1 MKEIS
6 LQKRSNDV
14 LNNIILSRE
23 LNELQSLPQ
32 WVAFE
37 LRPKQDRPGEFAK
50 IPINPRTGK
59 GAMANN
65 PATWGT
71 FEEAKT
77 YAERNGLFEIG
88 ENGKQRGGVG
98 FEFANGYA
106 GIDLDHVILPDG
118 TLKPFAREIVGLM
131 NSYTEYS
138 PSGTGLH
145 ILFKID
151 GTPDEWKSFLGGKLG
166 AKVGDVEF
174 YTGVHYFTV
183 TGKLYGEVK
192 PLENRSEQAREV
204 YRKYLIKL
212 EPKNTDLSPQLL
224 SNEKIQSDISD
235 TELLEKIF
243 NSRNGYEVKALF
255 DGDTSKHGGDESA
268 ADLALCNHLAFW
280 TNGDAARMDNLFRQS
295 RLMREKWDRPTAG
308 STYGAITINKAIQSM
323 RNSYTGK
330 QNFSLN
336 LSEYSRH
343 EAAENEAM
351 NQNSV
356 QWTPPLT
363 GYDYI
368 NSGEYGADLDNFR
381 KFPEVYTGFENLDK
395 KQGKIGPGLYGLGAV
410 PSLGKTTFCLQ
421 MANNFA
427 KAGNFVLY
435 YALEQTRFE
444 LTTKSISQ
452 ITANLEEQSGVNL
465 KATKKAIS
473 SINIQRGDF
482 HSQGQREIY
491 KKAVDEYNKFSNNI
505 AIISLGLNATI
516 GTIKQ
521 NIEYFIQNTGLRPI
535 VFIDYLQIIRPENQK
550 MTTKDYVDEHV
561 RVLKDLQS
569 KYNLIMVLICSF
581 NRANYASPVDY
592 ESFKET
598 GAIEYTAD
606 VLWGM
611 QLQIIRQSNTFSKDD
626 KSKNLKRKEI
636 DNAYKE
642 NPRSVMLVNLKNRY
656 GKKSYSCGFNYH
668 CAYDYFVID
677 PLFNDGEDKKT
688 DEQRAVY

>member
-1 MKEIS
+1 MN
-6 LQKRSNDV
+6 SN
-14 LNNIILSRE
+14 ILPE
-23 LNELQSLPQ
+23 VFNELRNFPQ

-37 LRPKQDRPGEFAK
+37 LRPKQDRPGEFSK

-77 YAERNGLFEIG
+77 YAERNGLFEISADG
-88 ENGKQRGGVG
+88 RQRGGIG

-106 GIDLDHVILPDG
+106 GIDLDHVVLSDG
-118 TLKPFAREIVGLM
+118 TLKPFAREIVRIM

-151 GTPDEWKSFLGGKLG
+151 GTPDEWKLFLGGKLG
-166 AKVGDVEF
+166 VKVGDVEF
-174 YTGVHYFTV
+174 YTGAHYFTV
-183 TGKLYGEVK
+183 TGKPYGEVK
-192 PLENRSEQAREV
+192 TLENRSEQAREV
-204 YRKYLIKL
+204 YRKYLIKS
-212 EPKNTDLSPQLL
+212 EPKNTNLSPQL
-224 SNEKIQSDISD
+224 SPSSKFQSDLSD

-243 NSRNGYEVKALF
+243 NSKNGSEVKALF
-255 DGDTSKHGGDESA
+255 DGDTSRHGGDESA

-280 TNGDAARMDNLFRQS
+280 TKGDAVRMDNLFRQS
-295 RLMREKWDRPTAG
+295 RLMREKWDRPTGG

-323 RNSYTGK
+323 RNAYTGK
-330 QNFSLN
+330 QSFNFVP
-336 LSEYSRH
+336 SEYPQQ
-343 EAAENEAM
+343 EATEIEIM
-351 NQNSV
+351 QQNIV

-363 GYDYI
+363 GYDYV
-368 NSGEYGADLDNFR
+368 NSGEYGADLENFR
-381 KFPEVYTGFENLDK
+381 KFPEIYTGFENLDS
-395 KQGKIGPGLYGLGAV
+395 KQGKLGPGLYALGAV

-452 ITANLEEQSGVNL
+452 ITAKLEEQSGVNL
-465 KATKKAIS
+465 SATKKAIS

-482 HSQGQREIY
+482 HGKGQEEIY

-505 AIISLGLNATI
+505 AIVSLGLNATI
-516 GTIKQ
+516 GNIKEH
-521 NIEYFIQNTGLRPI
+521 IEDFINNTGLRPI
-535 VFIDYLQIIRPENQK
+535 VFIDYLQIIRPENSR
-550 MTTKDYVDEHV
+550 MNAKDYVDEHV
-561 RVLKDLQS
+561 RILKNLQS
-569 KYNLIMVLICSF
+569 DKGLILILICSF

-611 QLQIIRQSNTFSKDD
+611 QLQIIGRSNTFAKDD
-626 KSKNLKRKEI
+626 KAKNVKRKEI
-636 DNAYKE
+636 DAAYRE

-677 PLFNDGEDKKT
+677 PLFNDDKKT